1 MAVLLLDYYEG
12 GNIGK
17 TAAFSLV
24 QTVILGGAARHH
36 QLAFARR
43 GREQRPRR
51 LTTTNNRRKRHEAQ
65 NDDWPASPAPRRLAA
80 LPARAQQDEFGSK
93 ELIAAAE
100 KEGALTYYT
109 ANFAEIEQE
118 VIKEFNK
125 RFPKI
130 KVAMVRAPGGQL
142 ITRIKT
148 EAAAGKLAADVVN
161 HSDRGLMLEIAD
173 LFQDYAPPNAADYR
187 PDALV
192 SPKLWPGVTLG
203 WAIAYNTQ
211 LVKNAPKTWM
221 DLTKP
226 EYKDK
231 QIGQVVGPSGGTTW
245 TRIMFERQVLG
256 EDYWKK
262 QAALGIALYPSG
274 APLSDALVR
283 GEVSIAPLLYNIIY
297 TKIVEGAPAEAIFAP
312 EGVPIIPYADGIT
325 KTSKS
330 PNAAKLF
337 MNWRLS
343 QGRPGLRRSTSS
355 ATSPRSRSRR
365 PIPKG
370 WDPKVIKVW
379 VPKFER
385 VREAA
390 RRPGSKSGTRPTGI
404 ASERS
409 ASHRGPGQEVRD
421 RQARPSTA

>member
-1 MAVLLLDYYEG
+1 MKRRTMMTGIA
-12 GNIGK
+12 
-17 TAAFSLV
+17 
-24 QTVILGGAARHH
+24 GAAASWT
-36 QLAFARR
+36 L
-43 GREQRPRR
+43 
-51 LTTTNNRRKRHEAQ
+51 
-65 NDDWPASPAPRRLAA
+65 PAS
-80 LPARAQQDEFGSK
+80 AQSEFGPK
-93 ELIAAAE
+93 DLVDAAE

-109 ANFAEIEQE
+109 ANFAETEQE
-118 VIKEFNK
+118 VIKAFNK

-130 KVAMVRAPGGQL
+130 KISMVRAPGGQL

-161 HSDRGLMLEIAD
+161 HSDRGLMLELQD
-173 LFQDYAPPNAADYR
+173 MFQDYTPPNAADYR

-192 SPKLWPGVTLG
+192 SPKFWPGVTLG
-203 WAIAYNTQ
+203 WCIAYNTQ

-221 DLTKP
+221 DLTKD
-226 EYKDK
+226 EYKGK

-262 QAALGIALYPSG
+262 QAALGVTLYPSG
-274 APLSDALVR
+274 APTSDSLVR
-283 GEVSIAPLLYNIIY
+283 GEISIAPLLYNIIY

-312 EGVPIIPYADGIT
+312 EGVPIVPYADGIP

-343 QGRPGLRRSTSS
+343 KEGQAFQIEKLGNISS
-355 ATSPRSRSRR
+355 MKQPPSL
-365 PIPKG
+365 PKG

-379 VPKFER
+379 VPEFKQFE
-385 VREAA
+385 
-390 RRPGSKSGTRPTGI
+390 SL
-404 ASERS
+404 
-409 ASHRGPGQEVRD
+409 RD
-421 RQARPSTA
+421 KWLEDWNKTYGYRQ

>member
-1 MAVLLLDYYEG
+1 MLL
-12 GNIGK
+12 I
-17 TAAFSLV
+17 AAL
-24 QTVILGGAARHH
+24 T
-36 QLAFARR
+36 AFA
-43 GREQRPRR
+43 
-51 LTTTNNRRKRHEAQ
+51 AV
-65 NDDWPASPAPRRLAA
+65 PALISPAG
-80 LPARAQQDEFGSK
+80 AQSEFGSK
-93 ELIAAAE
+93 ELIEAAE
-100 KEGALTYYT
+100 NEGSLTYYT
-109 ANFAEIEQE
+109 ANFAETEQE

-148 EAAAGKLAADVVN
+148 EAAAGKLAADVVD
-161 HSDRGLMLEIAD
+161 HSDRGLMKELED
-173 LFQDYAPPNAADYR
+173 LFMDYAPPNAADYR

-192 SPKLWPGVTLG
+192 SPKFWPGVTLG
-203 WAIAYNTQ
+203 WAIAYNTA

-256 EDYWKK
+256 EDSWQK
-262 QAALGIALYPSG
+262 QAAVGMAVFPSG
-274 APLSDALVR
+274 APTSDSLVR
-283 GEVSIAPLLYNIIY
+283 GEISIAPLLYNIIY

-312 EGVPIIPYADGIT
+312 EGVPIIPYADGVT
-325 KTSKS
+325 KTAKS

-343 QGRPGLRRSTSS
+343 KEGQAFQIAKLGNITSMKEPP
-355 ATSPRSRSRR
+355 AF
-365 PIPKG
+365 PKG

-379 VPKFER
+379 VPKFDEFDKL
-385 VREAA
+385 REPWLDQWNKTYGYRQGAQRFIS
-390 RRPGSKSGTRPTGI
+390 RRW
-404 ASERS
+404 
-409 ASHRGPGQEVRD
+409 
-421 RQARPSTA
+421 

>member
-1 MAVLLLDYYEG
+1 MKRRTMMTGIA
-12 GNIGK
+12 
-17 TAAFSLV
+17 
-24 QTVILGGAARHH
+24 GAA
-36 QLAFARR
+36 
-43 GREQRPRR
+43 
-51 LTTTNNRRKRHEAQ
+51 
-65 NDDWPASPAPRRLAA
+65 ASWA
-80 LPARAQQDEFGSK
+80 LPASAQSEFGSK
-93 ELIAAAE
+93 DLVDAAE

-109 ANFAEIEQE
+109 ANFAETEQE
-118 VIKEFNK
+118 VIKAFNK

-130 KVAMVRAPGGQL
+130 KVSMVRAPGGQL

-161 HSDRGLMLEIAD
+161 HSDRGLMLELQDMFAD
-173 LFQDYAPPNAADYR
+173 YTPPNAADYR

-192 SPKLWPGVTLG
+192 HPKFWPGVTLG
-203 WAIAYNTQ
+203 WCIAYNTQ

-221 DLTKP
+221 DLTKD
-226 EYKDK
+226 EYKGK

-262 QAALGIALYPSG
+262 QAALGITLYPSG
-274 APLSDALVR
+274 APTSDSLVR

-312 EGVPIIPYADGIT
+312 EGVPIVPYADGIP

-343 QGRPGLRRSTSS
+343 KEGQAFQIEKLGNISS
-355 ATSPRSRSRR
+355 MKEPPAL
-365 PIPKG
+365 PKG

-379 VPKFER
+379 VPEFKQFE
-385 VREAA
+385 
-390 RRPGSKSGTRPTGI
+390 SL
-404 ASERS
+404 
-409 ASHRGPGQEVRD
+409 RD
-421 RQARPSTA
+421 KWMDDWNKTYGYRQ